1 MSDNCICFYL
11 DVEPYLKQ
19 WFIHDMGN
27 EHPVSLIRNSAESDI
42 VRRWLTVLPPDKS
55 LPDGNPDMLA
65 IYVPSYNEL
74 DREKLYYLPT
84 AALKLL
90 KQCIRNRF
98 IIELWRDLNDFGFI
112 GFQKQDVIYAWLEQH
127 GIEITETNFNAVQKI
142 YQRKRSTYIKVK
154 KRKKL
159 PKFKSKK

>member
-1 MSDNCICFYL
+1 MDSICIYL

-55 LPDGNPDMLA
+55 LPIGDTDLLA
-65 IYVPSYNEL
+65 IYMPSYNEL
-74 DREKLYYLPT
+74 DSKNLYYLPS

-90 KQCIRNRF
+90 NNVF
-98 IIELWRDLNDFGFI
+98 
-112 GFQKQDVIYAWLEQH
+112 
-127 GIEITETNFNAVQKI
+127 EIA
-142 YQRKRSTYIKVK
+142 S
-154 KRKKL
+154 
-159 PKFKSKK
+159 